1 MEAENLLIHFKI
13 MKKSIIA
20 IGLALAG
27 VIHAQDATNIP
38 SASSI
43 VVTTRT
49 NIVTVVQPIQ
59 LTTEQMTGIIAAV
72 EAGGISANV
81 PITTDNLQGVNVRK
95 NPAGGYIVYIQ
106 IK

>member
-1 MEAENLLIHFKI
+1 
-13 MKKSIIA
+13 MKKLITA

-27 VIHAQDATNIP
+27 VIHAQDATNVP

-43 VVTTRT
+43 IVTTRT

-59 LTTEQMTGIIAAV
+59 LTTEQMDGIIAAV
-72 EAGGISANV
+72 QAGGINANV

-95 NPAGGYIVYIQ
+95 NPVGGYTVYIQ
-106 IK
+106 VK